1 MQCVY
6 RRLSVTHMSIIR
18 ESIERIEGNKRK
30 AFVSVRRL
38 LLRVLVDRIQGSR
51 RSFFIAGAQ
60 WLERE
65 REAMGKWGIIR
76 ELANEFIFVCACNE
90 R

>member
-65 REAMGKWGIIR
+65 RGDGKMGDNSRAR
-76 ELANEFIFVCACNE
+76 ERVYFRVCM
-90 R
+90 